1 MANYPAQISLGRYL
15 FERLRQLEVNTIF
28 GVPGDFNLALLD
40 YIYDVEGLRWAGNA
54 NELNAGYAADGYS
67 RIKRLSAMVTT
78 FGVGEL
84 SCLNAIAGAYSE
96 HVGLLHIVGV
106 PSTESQSQKLLLHHT
121 LGNGDFTV
129 FQRMSAEISVEA
141 YDINSIKDAPAVI
154 DKAIRDAYINQKPV
168 YLALPTNF
176 VDLPIDS
183 ARLSQTPIDLSLP
196 ANDADAEEEVYN
208 EILRLISDAK
218 DPIILVDACAGRHD
232 VAAET
237 KKLIDLTQFP
247 TFVTP
252 MGKSTVDENHPRF
265 GGVYVGSLTSPDV
278 KEVVEK
284 TDLVISVGGLMS
296 DFNTGS
302 FTYGYKTNNIIEFHS
317 DYTKVRRATWQ
328 GVQMQHLLKKIV
340 ENKQWVDRLNTAIK
354 SYDAAAH
361 PVPSVKLT
369 NTAAEEP
376 ETIPLNQKW
385 FWTELSSWL
394 QEGDIIITETGTS
407 AFGIASTK
415 FPKNTIGISQVLW
428 GSIGFTVG
436 ATLGAAFANDE
447 LAKPRRVLL
456 FVGDGS
462 LQLTVQEISTMIR
475 WNLTPYLFILN
486 NNGYTIEKL
495 IHGPKAGYNEIQ
507 PWDHQNLLKTFGAL
521 PEASESIKAK
531 SVGDVKKLF
540 NDKAFAKADKI
551 RVVELFFPVMDA
563 PTSLVKQAELTAA
576 DRKSVV

>member
-1 MANYPAQISLGRYL
+1 MSIPSEISVGRYL
-15 FERLRQLEVNTIF
+15 FERLKQIDVNTIF

-67 RIKRLSAMVTT
+67 RIKRMSALITT

-84 SCLNAIAGAYSE
+84 SCLNAIAGAFSE

-106 PSTESQSQKLLLHHT
+106 PSTESQAEKLLLHHT

-129 FQRMSAEISVEA
+129 FKQMSGHISAEVFSVE
-141 YDINSIKDAPAVI
+141 SLKDAPEVI
-154 DKAIRDAYINQKPV
+154 DAAIRTAYIHQKPV

-176 VDLPIDS
+176 VDLPVDS
-183 ARLSQTPIDLSLP
+183 ALLAASQIDLQLP
-196 ANDADAEEEVYN
+196 PNDEDSEEEIFDEIVRLVSRAEE
-208 EILRLISDAK
+208 
-218 DPIILVDACAGRHD
+218 PIILVDACASRHD
-232 VAAET
+232 VKEET

-252 MGKSTVDENHPRF
+252 MGKSGVEEDHPRF
-265 GGVYVGSLTSPDV
+265 GGVYVGSLTAPDV

-302 FTYGYKTNNIIEFHS
+302 FTYGYNTNNTIEFHS
-317 DYTKVRRATWQ
+317 DYIKIRRATYN
-328 GVQMQHLLKKIV
+328 GVQMKHLLQRIV
-340 ENKQWVDRLNTAIK
+340 NSPAWANKLTSALKN
-354 SYDAAAH
+354 YNPEAH
-361 PVPSVKLT
+361 PVPSVKEINSVT
-369 NTAAEEP
+369 PEP
-376 ETIPLNQKW
+376 DHTLLQQKW

-436 ATLGAAFANDE
+436 ACLGAAFASTE

-475 WNLTPYLFILN
+475 WNLTPYLFVLN

-507 PWDHQNLLKTFGAL
+507 PWRHQSLLDVFGADK
-521 PEASESIKAK
+521 EKSENYQAK
-531 SVGDVKKLF
+531 TVADVKKLF
-540 NDKAFAKADKI
+540 SSKSFAVPNKI
-551 RVVELFFPVMDA
+551 RLVELFFPVMDA
-563 PTSLVKQAELTAA
+563 PTTLVKQAELTAKTNA
-576 DRKSVV
+576 K